1 MNRLDE
7 RTAFITGASSGIGKA
22 CARTFAR
29 EGARLILAARR
40 RERLEELAAGLRGEF
55 GTSSLVLPLD
65 VRDGQGVKGAVE
77 ALPQGWSAVDI
88 LLNNA
93 GLARGLTGLQ
103 EGSLE
108 DWEEMIDTNVR
119 GLLHLTRALVPGMVA
134 RGGGDVV
141 NIGSIAGHEV
151 YPKGNVYCATKHAV
165 HALAQGLRMDL
176 VDSEVRVIEIAP
188 GQVRSEF
195 SLVRFRGDRERAERS
210 YRSFI
215 PLEPEDV
222 AETVLFCVTRPPH
235 VSINEVIVMPSGQP
249 SVTVHRSG
257 S

>member
-1 MNRLDE
+1 
-7 RTAFITGASSGIGKA
+7 
-22 CARTFAR
+22 
-29 EGARLILAARR
+29 
-40 RERLEELAAGLRGEF
+40 
-55 GTSSLVLPLD
+55 
-65 VRDGQGVKGAVE
+65 
-77 ALPQGWSAVDI
+77 
-88 LLNNA
+88 
-93 GLARGLTGLQ
+93 
-103 EGSLE
+103 
-108 DWEEMIDTNVR
+108 MIDTNVR